1 MVGKIIQE
9 NKQIQ
14 KNSRSQ
20 QIIDYIFH
28 FTPGNSLFHKLHPVT
43 KIFWFIIISILVLS
57 VRSLILLSCLLI
69 IIAFLSKS
77 TGLGFKRLIK
87 KIKWIIIFTTFSMII
102 SILFNA
108 TNPGEDIILFY
119 IWEPYI
125 PIRRLI
131 LYYSLRVVLWV
142 LNLSTCGAIFL
153 NTTSPQDISYGI
165 RILSRS
171 YKAGFSFMIG
181 LRYVPLIQD
190 NTTSV
195 KIAQQARGLNLS
207 NSKSFKKGWEMLKDR
222 LTTSL
227 ILIFRNA
234 NSTSVSM
241 ELRGFGKFNKRTE
254 IYSLNAHYRDYIFI
268 ILFILFSGF
277 VVAVQFHLIPFIPP
291 IPSLYSLLFN

>member
-1 MVGKIIQE
+1 
-9 NKQIQ
+9 
-14 KNSRSQ
+14 
-20 QIIDYIFH
+20 
-28 FTPGNSLFHKLHPVT
+28 
-43 KIFWFIIISILVLS
+43 
-57 VRSLILLSCLLI
+57 
-69 IIAFLSKS
+69 
-77 TGLGFKRLIK
+77 
-87 KIKWIIIFTTFSMII
+87 MII